1 MSRAS
6 RARRAAA
13 AAAYGGGGVAVAGL
27 AGWALLQAEVQV
39 AKRVIG
45 DGPGVPQKHEGT
57 YGAGFGEPHRIL
69 VLGDSTAAG
78 VGASRPEEAIGSIVA
93 TGVAALTGR
102 PVELRNAS
110 RSGATSPQLLGQLE
124 RGLHDM
130 PEPDVVIIM
139 IGANDV
145 KERLDRAVSVRALS
159 ETVTRLVDLGA
170 AVIVGTCPDLGTVRP
185 IPQPLRALVQR
196 WSRDLAAAQTVAV
209 VEAGGRTVSTG
220 DLLGPS
226 FRESPAQMFSADGLH
241 PSSAGYARAAAALL
255 PSVVDGLGLRTLDT
269 DRTPDHRRGERIEP
283 LAQAAERA
291 VLDPGSEVS
300 AVDVDGRARGDR
312 GRWAQLLRRHRSPA
326 QHPGATHPD
335 TSEPT
340 APDQNTPHQNTPD
353 QNTPDQNTPAQ
364 NTPDQNT
371 PDQNTPAQNTPEQSA
386 TDQSTPD
393 MKGTTADAWPT
404 TAGRDS
410 TD

>member
-6 RARRAAA
+6 RARRIAA
-13 AAAYGGGGVAVAGL
+13 AAAYGGGGVALAGL

-39 AKRVIG
+39 AKRIIG
-45 DGPGVPQKHEGT
+45 EGPGIPQKHEGT
-57 YGAGFGEPHRIL
+57 YGAGIGEAHRIL

-78 VGASRPEEAIGSIVA
+78 VGASRPGEAIGAIVA
-93 TGVAALTGR
+93 TGVAALSGR

-110 RSGATSPQLLGQLE
+110 LSGATSPQLLSQLE
-124 RGLHDM
+124 RGLRDM
-130 PEPDVVIIM
+130 PDPEVAIIM

-159 ETVTRLVDLGA
+159 ETVSRLVSRGT
-170 AVIVGTCPDLGTVRP
+170 AVVVGTCPDLGTVRP

-269 DRTPDHRRGERIEP
+269 DRAPDHRRGERVEP
-283 LAQAAERA
+283 LAEAAQRA

-300 AVDVDGRARGDR
+300 AVDVDGRSRSER
-312 GRWAQLLRRHRSPA
+312 GRWAQLLRRHRNPDARQEDPSQQDPHQQDPDQQDPDREA
-326 QHPGATHPD
+326 ATDPRQEPLPDRPQEAATGDAVAPGETD
-335 TSEPT
+335 
-340 APDQNTPHQNTPD
+340 APDP
-353 QNTPDQNTPAQ
+353 
-364 NTPDQNT
+364 
-371 PDQNTPAQNTPEQSA
+371 
-386 TDQSTPD
+386 
-393 MKGTTADAWPT
+393 TTAD
-404 TAGRDS
+404 RNSSD
-410 TD
+410 

>member
-6 RARRAAA
+6 RARRVAA
-13 AAAYGGGGVAVAGL
+13 AAAYGGGGVALAGL

-39 AKRVIG
+39 AKRIIG

-57 YGAGFGEPHRIL
+57 YGAGFGEAHRIL

-93 TGVAALTGR
+93 TGVAALSGR

-124 RGLHDM
+124 RGLRDM
-130 PEPDVVIIM
+130 PDPEVAIIM

-159 ETVTRLVDLGA
+159 ETVTRLVARGT

-220 DLLGPS
+220 DLLGPT

-255 PSVVDGLGLRTLDT
+255 PSVVDALGLRTLDT
-269 DRTPDHRRGERIEP
+269 DRMPDLRRGERVEP
-283 LAQAAERA
+283 LAEAAERA

-300 AVDVDGRARGDR
+300 AVDVDGRSRSER
-312 GRWAQLLRRHRSPA
+312 GRWAQLLRRHRDPEPHPETGPHEHSHHEHSHQEVSGQPNPPREADTDPA
-326 QHPGATHPD
+326 QAAD
-335 TSEPT
+335 PT
-340 APDQNTPHQNTPD
+340 VAHRNG
-353 QNTPDQNTPAQ
+353 
-364 NTPDQNT
+364 
-371 PDQNTPAQNTPEQSA
+371 
-386 TDQSTPD
+386 TD
-393 MKGTTADAWPT
+393 
-404 TAGRDS
+404 
-410 TD
+410 

>member
-6 RARRAAA
+6 RARRVAA
-13 AAAYGGGGVAVAGL
+13 AAAYGGGGVALAGL

-57 YGAGFGEPHRIL
+57 YGAGFGEAHRIL

-78 VGASRPEEAIGSIVA
+78 VGASRPDEAIGAIVA
-93 TGVAALTGR
+93 TGVAALSGR

-124 RGLHDM
+124 RALRDM
-130 PEPDVVIIM
+130 PDPEVAIII

-159 ETVTRLVDLGA
+159 ETVTRLASGGT

-220 DLLGPS
+220 DLLGPT

-255 PSVVDGLGLRTLDT
+255 PSVVDALGLRTLDT
-269 DRTPDHRRGERIEP
+269 DRTPDRRRGEHVEP
-283 LAQAAERA
+283 LAEAAQRA

-300 AVDVDGRARGDR
+300 AVDVDGRSRGER
-312 GRWAQLLRRHRSPA
+312 GRWAQLLRRHRNPSRA
-326 QHPGATHPD
+326 PGDADELPSSGTGEEGGPEQGPEAEAAT
-335 TSEPT
+335 PT
-340 APDQNTPHQNTPD
+340 EELTTPD
-353 QNTPDQNTPAQ
+353 ELTASDEPGP
-364 NTPDQNT
+364 
-371 PDQNTPAQNTPEQSA
+371 
-386 TDQSTPD
+386 ST
-393 MKGTTADAWPT
+393 
-404 TAGRDS
+404 GRGAID
-410 TD
+410 

>member
-6 RARRAAA
+6 RARRVAS

-27 AGWALLQAEVQV
+27 AGWALLQAEVQI
-39 AKRVIG
+39 AKRIIG
-45 DGPGVPQKHEGT
+45 DGPGISQKHEGT
-57 YGAGFGEPHRIL
+57 YGAGFGESHRIL

-93 TGVAALTGR
+93 TGVAALSGR

-124 RGLHDM
+124 QGLRDM
-130 PEPDVVIIM
+130 PDPEVAIIM

-145 KERLDRAVSVRALS
+145 KERVDRAVSVRALS
-159 ETVTRLVDLGA
+159 ETVTRLVSQGA
-170 AVIVGTCPDLGTVRP
+170 EVVVGTCPDLGTVRP

-226 FRESPAQMFSADGLH
+226 FRESPAQMFSPDGLH

-255 PSVVDGLGLRTLDT
+255 PSVMDALGLRTLDT
-269 DRTPDHRRGERIEP
+269 DRTPDHRRGEHVEP
-283 LAQAAERA
+283 LAEAAQRA

-300 AVDVDGRARGDR
+300 AVDVDGRSRGER
-312 GRWAQLLRRHRSPA
+312 GRWAQLLRRHRDPERPEPDDEAAPA
-326 QHPGATHPD
+326 DATSGEGTD
-335 TSEPT
+335 
-340 APDQNTPHQNTPD
+340 
-353 QNTPDQNTPAQ
+353 TPAG
-364 NTPDQNT
+364 D
-371 PDQNTPAQNTPEQSA
+371 SV
-386 TDQSTPD
+386 TDH
-393 MKGTTADAWPT
+393 G
-404 TAGRDS
+404 TAGQDGAG
-410 TD
+410 

>member
-6 RARRAAA
+6 RARRVAS
-13 AAAYGGGGVAVAGL
+13 AAAYGGGGVAAAGL
-27 AGWALLQAEVQV
+27 AGWALLQAEVLI
-39 AKRVIG
+39 ARRIIG

-57 YGAGFGEPHRIL
+57 YGAGAGEPHRIL

-78 VGASRPEEAIGSIVA
+78 VGASRPGEAVGAIVA

-124 RGLHDM
+124 RGLRDM
-130 PEPDVVIIM
+130 PEPEVAIIM

-145 KERLDRAVSVRALS
+145 KERIDRAVSVRALS
-159 ETVTRLVDLGA
+159 ETVSRLVSVGA
-170 AVIVGTCPDLGTVRP
+170 EVIVGTCPDLGTVRP

-220 DLLGPS
+220 DLLGPA
-226 FRESPAQMFSADGLH
+226 FREAPAEMFSADGLH

-255 PSVVDGLGLRTLDT
+255 PSVVDALGLRTLDT
-269 DRTPDHRRGERIEP
+269 DRTPDHRRGEHVEP

-291 VLDPGSEVS
+291 VLDAGSEVS
-300 AVDVDGRARGDR
+300 AVDVDGRSRSER
-312 GRWAQLLRRHRSPA
+312 GRWAQLLRRHRDPSPEDVTKSADEATEDA
-326 QHPGATHPD
+326 QGAETAEGATE
-335 TSEPT
+335 TRE
-340 APDQNTPHQNTPD
+340 
-353 QNTPDQNTPAQ
+353 
-364 NTPDQNT
+364 
-371 PDQNTPAQNTPEQSA
+371 
-386 TDQSTPD
+386 
-393 MKGTTADAWPT
+393 GTTPT
-404 TAGRDS
+404 SDPRG
-410 TD
+410 